1 MFAVV
6 HMVMFKAV
14 CVQLHIEGG
23 ANKPI
28 EVVLKTF
35 NVGAVTKNKTVIF
48 VDFRQIAKGKIEAVL
63 QMKIVTQAKVE
74 AD

>member
-1 MFAVV
+1 MV

-28 EVVLKTF
+28 EAVLKTF
-35 NVGAVTKNKTVIF
+35 IVGAVTKNKTVIF
-48 VDFRQIAKGKIEAVL
+48 VEFRQIAKGKIEAVL
-63 QMKIVTQAKVE
+63 KVKIVTQAKVE
-74 AD
+74 DD

>member
-1 MFAVV
+1 MV
-6 HMVMFKAV
+6 HVVMFKVV

-28 EVVLKTF
+28 EAVPKTF
-35 NVGAVTKNKTVIF
+35 NVGAVTKNKIVIF